1 MTEPRES
8 RYPVVGRATVVA
20 AHDVFMAALAF
31 ELSVWA
37 RYQTYGAP
45 QDFFFLWESTL
56 IFTVVCGVV
65 FWWGGL
71 YRGIWHYASLTDM
84 MAIVRAV
91 TLAILVFLPVM
102 FVLTR
107 LQDLPRS
114 SLVFA
119 WPLLIILLGGPR
131 LLYRL
136 MKDRNLNAVFERDAD
151 ARVPVLVVG
160 AGDATETFIREMARP
175 RAAYRG
181 VGIVDD
187 KPGRI
192 GRDIRGVRVFGD
204 IGSIPEVVTKLA
216 GRGRRP
222 QRLILASEKLDAPRV
237 RDLLDTATQQGMT
250 LARLPRL
257 TDFRQEAEG
266 APAAFHGAGAEIR
279 PVAMED
285 LLGRPQKALDRAAMQ
300 AMVGGR
306 RVLVTGAGGTIGSE
320 LVRQIAALG
329 PAAIALFD
337 HSEYAL
343 YLIDLELSERHAG
356 LPRKPYLGDVRDVAR
371 LEGVFAEAQP
381 ELVFH
386 AAAFKHVH
394 LSELNPVETTLTNVI
409 GTRNVARACRQFGT
423 DAMVLIST
431 DKAVHPASVMGAT
444 KRLAESYCQALSL
457 AAARS
462 GRTQH
467 PRIVTVRFGNVL
479 GSTGSVVP
487 LFQRQIASGGP
498 ITVTDAGA
506 TRFFMTTREAVELV
520 LQAAALPAP
529 GDGDGKIHVLDM
541 GEPVRIVD
549 LAKQMIRLAGL
560 EPDRD
565 IDIVYSGLRP
575 GEKLHEEVFHESE
588 PAEPTPQ
595 PGIRLASPRAID
607 LELLEPQI
615 DRLEAVARERNR
627 EETLRLVRTLVPE
640 YRSAETEP
648 LKPAVSDS

>member
-1 MTEPRES
+1 M
-8 RYPVVGRATVVA
+8 
-20 AHDVFMAALAF
+20 
-31 ELSVWA
+31 
-37 RYQTYGAP
+37 
-45 QDFFFLWESTL
+45 
-56 IFTVVCGVV
+56 
-65 FWWGGL
+65 
-71 YRGIWHYASLTDM
+71 
-84 MAIVRAV
+84 
-91 TLAILVFLPVM
+91 
-102 FVLTR
+102 
-107 LQDLPRS
+107 
-114 SLVFA
+114 
-119 WPLLIILLGGPR
+119 
-131 LLYRL
+131 
-136 MKDRNLNAVFERDAD
+136 
-151 ARVPVLVVG
+151 
-160 AGDATETFIREMARP
+160 
-175 RAAYRG
+175 
-181 VGIVDD
+181 
-187 KPGRI
+187 
-192 GRDIRGVRVFGD
+192 
-204 IGSIPEVVTKLA
+204 
-216 GRGRRP
+216 
-222 QRLILASEKLDAPRV
+222 
-237 RDLLDTATQQGMT
+237 
-250 LARLPRL
+250 
-257 TDFRQEAEG
+257 
-266 APAAFHGAGAEIR
+266 
-279 PVAMED
+279 
-285 LLGRPQKALDRAAMQ
+285 
-300 AMVGGR
+300 
-306 RVLVTGAGGTIGSE
+306 
-320 LVRQIAALG
+320 
-329 PAAIALFD
+329 
-337 HSEYAL
+337 
-343 YLIDLELSERHAG
+343 
-356 LPRKPYLGDVRDVAR
+356 RDVAR

-462 GRTQH
+462 GRTQN